1 MYQVSLNSLDYESIY
16 IPGSLP
22 NPPLK
27 EDPSDKYKEIWGQ
40 MEELKNKSLVKNIG
54 ICSIDIQVLRN
65 LLSYAKIKPSV
76 IQIGLH

>member
-1 MYQVSLNSLDYESIY
+1 MYQVSLNSLDSESIY

-22 NPPLK
+22 NPALK

-40 MEELKNKSLVKNIG
+40 MEELKNKGLVKNIG

-76 IQIGLH
+76 IQIELH